1 MRADMAAKEERDV
14 MSEIEILTTNSEIK
28 ELAAEL
34 ATDSVIGVDLE
45 ADALHNYQEKVCL
58 MQFTGSKRTVLVD
71 PLAADLA
78 PLGPI
83 LADPAIR
90 KIFHA
95 GDYDLRCLRRDFG
108 FEVKSL
114 FDTMICSQFCG
125 EEKIGLAD
133 LLGKY
138 FDVSLDKKYQKA
150 DWSLRPL
157 PPEMAHYAAEDTRHL
172 HRLAEL
178 LEEKLHELGRFD
190 WVAEECLLMEQ
201 VGFAE
206 NGGPKCLRFKGAGTL
221 DRRQLALLE
230 ELLRWRD
237 EEAQRRNCPMF
248 KVMGNKPM
256 LELARRSPETVQG
269 MAGVEGLYPRQ
280 IERHGKGLLQ
290 ALDRGRA
297 VPDDQLP
304 IFPRQPR
311 REKDP
316 EAERRVKKLKQWRT
330 DKASELQLDPG
341 VLINNAM
348 LEAIARLNPDS
359 VQDLNRLEAMK
370 NWQRQVLG
378 EGLVKS
384 LKG

>member
-1 MRADMAAKEERDV
+1 
-14 MSEIEILTTNSEIK
+14 MSDIEILTKKHEIVT
-28 ELAAEL
+28 LAAEL

-45 ADALHNYQEKVCL
+45 ADALHNYKEKVCL
-58 MQFTGSKRTVLVD
+58 LQFTGSKRTVLVD
-71 PLAADLA
+71 PLEADLA

-83 LADPAIR
+83 LADSGIR

-95 GDYDLRCLRRDFG
+95 GDFDLRCLRRDFG
-108 FEVKSL
+108 FVVNGL
-114 FDTMICSQFCG
+114 FDTMISAQFCG

-138 FDVSLDKKYQKA
+138 FSVSLDKKYQKA

-172 HRLAEL
+172 HQLAEL
-178 LEEKLHELGRFD
+178 LENKLHELGRYD
-190 WVAEECLLMEQ
+190 WVAEECSLLEQ

-206 NGGPKCLRFKGAGTL
+206 NGGPKFLRFKGAGTL

-230 ELLRWRD
+230 ALLQWRD
-237 EEAQRRNCPMF
+237 AEAQQRNTPLF
-248 KVMGNKPM
+248 KVMGNKS
-256 LELARRSPETVQG
+256 LLALAKTGPKSVQEMTG
-269 MAGVEGLYPRQ
+269 IEGLFPRQ
-280 IERHGKGLLQ
+280 VERHGSNLLQ

-297 VPDDQLP
+297 IPDDQLP

-311 REKDP
+311 RDKDP
-316 EAERRVKKLKQWRT
+316 EAEKRFKKLKQYRL

-348 LEAIARLNPDS
+348 LEIVARLNPVTVD
-359 VQDLNRLEAMK
+359 DLDRIETMK
-370 NWQRQVLG
+370 GWQRQVLG
-378 EGLVKS
+378 DGLVRS
-384 LKG
+384 LQG

>member
-1 MRADMAAKEERDV
+1 MP
-14 MSEIEILTTNSEIK
+14 EIEILTKNDEIVT
-28 ELAAEL
+28 LAAEL
-34 ATDSVIGVDLE
+34 ATDAVIGVDLE

-58 MQFTGSKRTVLVD
+58 LQFTGSVRTVLVD

-95 GDYDLRCLRRDFG
+95 GDFDLRCLRRDFG
-108 FEVKSL
+108 FVVNGL
-114 FDTMICSQFCG
+114 FDTMISAQFCG

-138 FDVSLDKKYQKA
+138 FDISLDKKYQKA

-157 PPEMAHYAAEDTRHL
+157 PVEMAHYAAEDTRHL
-172 HRLAEL
+172 HKLAEL
-178 LEEKLHELGRFD
+178 LEERLRKLGRTD
-190 WVAEECLLMEQ
+190 WVVEECRLLEQ

-206 NGGPKCLRFKGAGTL
+206 NGGPKFLRFKGAGTL

-230 ELLRWRD
+230 ELLQWRD
-237 EEAQRRNCPMF
+237 EEARRRNSPLF
-248 KVMGNKPM
+248 KVMGNKAL
-256 LELARRSPETVQG
+256 LELAKNGPETVQG
-269 MAGVEGLYPRQ
+269 MAGIEGLFPRQ
-280 IERHGKGLLQ
+280 IERYGKGLLQ
-290 ALDRGRA
+290 ALERGRGL
-297 VPDDQLP
+297 PDDQLP
-304 IFPRQPR
+304 IFPRQAR
-311 REKDP
+311 RDKDP
-316 EAERRVKKLKQWRT
+316 EAEKRFKKLKQWRL

-341 VLINNAM
+341 VLINNTM
-348 LEAIARLNPDS
+348 LEVVSRLNPAT
-359 VQDLNRLEAMK
+359 VGDLEKIATMK

-378 EGLVKS
+378 KGLVNS

>member
-1 MRADMAAKEERDV
+1 
-14 MSEIEILTTNSEIK
+14 MSKIEILTRDSEIE

-34 ATDSVIGVDLE
+34 LSDAVIGVDLE

-71 PLAADLA
+71 PLNADLA
-78 PLGPI
+78 PLGPV

-108 FEVKSL
+108 FVVNGL
-114 FDTMICSQFCG
+114 FDTMISSQFCG
-125 EEKIGLAD
+125 EPKIGLAD

-138 FDVSLDKKYQKA
+138 FEVSLDKKYQKA

-172 HRLAEL
+172 HKLAEL
-178 LEEKLHELGRFD
+178 LEGKLCELGRLD
-190 WVAEECLLMEQ
+190 WVEEECRLMEQ

-206 NGGPKCLRFKGAGTL
+206 NAGPKCLRFKGAGTL

-230 ELLRWRD
+230 ELLCWRD
-237 EEAQRRNCPMF
+237 EEAERRNCPMF
-248 KVMGNKPM
+248 KVMGNKPL
-256 LELARRSPETVQG
+256 LELARLSPETVQA
-269 MAGVEGLYPRQ
+269 MVGVEGLYPRL
-280 IERHGKGLLQ
+280 IERHGKSLLA
-290 ALDRGRA
+290 ALDRGRL

-304 IFPRQPR
+304 IFPRQAR
-311 REKDP
+311 RDKDP
-316 EAERRVKKLKQWRT
+316 EAEKRLKKLKQWRA

-348 LEAIARLNPDS
+348 LEAVARLNPRS
-359 VQDLNRLEAMK
+359 VIALDGIEAMK
-370 NWQRQVLG
+370 NWQKKELG
-378 EGLVKS
+378 EGLVGS
-384 LKG
+384 LQG